1 VEVRVIAYKFLAAGS
16 VGPFSG
22 FAWPTGTPGP
32 WVEASGTAHACF
44 AGVHGCSV
52 EHLPFWLHEELWEI
66 ELEAP
71 VAAEHKLVAPRGR
84 LVRRVDAWDAGAR
97 LAYGASCL
105 ERVGPLVAAAPE
117 PVAQLVAGIVE
128 DLCGMASR
136 GAAASAGFCAARIAE
151 LVGGIGAYDA
161 ERAAQ
166 SRWLVERL
174 SLGA

>member
-1 VEVRVIAYKFLAAGS
+1 MIAYKFLAAGG

-22 FAWPTGTPGP
+22 FLWPTGAPGP
-32 WVEASGTAHACF
+32 WVEAAGTAHACF

-66 ELEAP
+66 ELENP
-71 VAAEHKLVAPRGR
+71 VAAEHKLVASRGR
-84 LVRRVDAWDAGAR
+84 LLRRVEAWDPRAR
-97 LAYGASCL
+97 LEFGASCL
-105 ERVGPLVAAAPE
+105 ERVAPLVQAAPE
-117 PVAQLVAGIVE
+117 PVAKVVAEIVE
-128 DLCGMASR
+128 DLR
-136 GAAASAGFCAARIAE
+136 GIAVRGGAASAGFCAARIAE
-151 LVGGIGAYDA
+151 LVGGAAEYDA